1 MQYQCRFHLYTRAQL
16 VIILTGNVV
25 VVEIDYLFMAC
36 FFQESLSSL
45 LSSFALAGEES
56 LFLQKFIL
64 SVVDPQSK
72 PTQTLQAFVNSLS
85 GYFKVIQSSKT
96 KSMNNLAFVFCCWE
110 ILVKHLWLFKKYW
123 YYFRQV
129 WKNFT

>member
-1 MQYQCRFHLYTRAQL
+1 MYNSLLNKKRNISVGPIYTQFVDVRAQL
-16 VIILTGNVV
+16 VIIPTGNVV
-25 VVEIDYLFMAC
+25 LVEIGYLFMSC
-36 FFQESLSSL
+36 SFQESLSSL

-96 KSMNNLAFVFCCWE
+96 KSMNHLALICFLMFGDPSE
-110 ILVKHLWLFKKYW
+110 ILVI
-123 YYFRQV
+123 V
-129 WKNFT
+129 

>member
-1 MQYQCRFHLYTRAQL
+1 M
-16 VIILTGNVV
+16 
-25 VVEIDYLFMAC
+25 VEIDYLFMAC

-96 KSMNNLAFVFCCWE
+96 KSMNNLALICFLLLGDPCETFV
-110 ILVKHLWLFKKYW
+110 IQTSMKKFYIE
-123 YYFRQV
+123 FEC
-129 WKNFT
+129 

>member
-1 MQYQCRFHLYTRAQL
+1 MIVNLIRHSVGPIYAQFVDVRAQL

-25 VVEIDYLFMAC
+25 LVEIGYLFMSC
-36 FFQESLSSL
+36 SFQESLSSL

-96 KSMNNLAFVFCCWE
+96 NSMNHLALICFLLLGDPCETFV
-110 ILVKHLWLFKKYW
+110 IV
-123 YYFRQV
+123 
-129 WKNFT
+129 

>member
-1 MQYQCRFHLYTRAQL
+1 MQYQCRFHLCTRAQL

-36 FFQESLSSL
+36 FSQESLSSL

-96 KSMNNLAFVFCCWE
+96 NSMNHLALICFLLLGDPCETFV
-110 ILVKHLWLFKKYW
+110 IV
-123 YYFRQV
+123 
-129 WKNFT
+129 